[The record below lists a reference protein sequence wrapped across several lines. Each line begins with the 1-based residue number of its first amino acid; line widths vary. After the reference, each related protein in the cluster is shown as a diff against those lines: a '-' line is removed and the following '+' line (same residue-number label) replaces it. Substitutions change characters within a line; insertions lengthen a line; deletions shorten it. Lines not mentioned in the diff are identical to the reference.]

1 MVEDPASLYLG
12 LDLGAVSIKV
22 VCCSSLGS
30 PLHMACAA
38 SRGSPLSSLIRILSE
53 FPQNLYFRH
62 TLKVSITGT
71 GQSLLQSITPSISV
85 TETVATALAV
95 GKEFRHARTII
106 DLGGHLSKWILL
118 GTDGNNEGMVV
129 DFATN
134 GLCAAGSGAF
144 LEQQATRLG
153 LSVESLGRIAATAP
167 HGATIAGRCSVFAKS
182 DMIHLQQKGTPLN
195 EIALGLCNAMA
206 RTFGST
212 VLQGRR
218 IEAPVVLVGG
228 GASNTGLVR
237 AFKTVLGLKDED
249 LLVPPHSSYWTAR
262 GAAMLAS
269 QAPATEMESLL
280 SDLRNR
286 RVVPTP
292 ANKASPAPAPG
303 SNTTSIRNKEFCS
316 TPQSHKR
323 DDRTLPE
330 FLPPLHT
337 AAVRYESRPS
347 EDPQSPGDETEAYLG
362 IDVGSVST
370 NLVLL
375 RPDFQVIQGIYLPTA
390 GRPVE
395 ALDEG
400 LKRIRKRFGDR
411 LTFLGVGSTGSG
423 RHLAAK
429 LLGADVTHN
438 EITAQMVSSLFFV
451 PEADTIFE
459 IGGQDSKY
467 VYVRDG
473 RMADF
478 EMNKICAGGTG
489 SFLEEQAERLGIRI
503 IGEFA
508 ALAMAAREPCNLGT
522 RCTVFMDTEL
532 VRAQE
537 RGVPV
542 EDLCA
547 GLAYSVVRNYLERVV
562 AGRPIGKH
570 IIFQGGTASNAAVV
584 AAFRQLLG
592 RPLQVHPYNR
602 TSGAI
607 GAALLAAR
615 ARPQHSRFLG
625 LQSCAGS
632 ELKSFECQ
640 RCENRCQVNRVCI
653 GGRHPVHF
661 GDVCERYSER
671 DRMPAEIKRP
681 FPELFAARQLLM
693 EEQPA
698 PSTDMHNDGARM
710 GLLRASLNFEFL
722 PFWTTFLRELDYLP
736 VISGRTNSAQMQEY
750 ARGVPA
756 EVCLPIKAAAAHA
769 HSLLGHGEVDRI
781 FVPILLECSPPAHDE
796 QAHTCFYS
804 QQLGDMLK
812 MELGSR
818 IISAQFVM
826 SDGLLGLL
834 EPVLMLAKALE
845 RPLDDV
851 LRAFKRA
858 RSAQAVFFDKRKRLG
873 CEALKKRFD
882 KAVVVLGRPYN
893 TYDPF
898 LNLSLAR
905 RLEQS
910 GLPAIPWDLLPLD
923 EVHLPDRWRTV
934 PWHYAREQLRAVE
947 LIQKDQRLYPLMVS
961 NFGCGPDAFMVKHV
975 EELLADRPRLL
986 LEFDEH
992 RGEAGLVTRLEAFN
1006 DEIEEHRQRR
1016 NISISFPSSTPG
1028 PQSLPSGRRFFI
1040 PHFSEHAEIYASVL
1054 RASGNSAQVLP
1065 LPDEATVRLGEE
1077 HASGREC
1084 HPYAIL
1090 AGELIRFLQTGLSGP
1105 GDVFLL
1111 PNCATPCLIRQYGDA
1126 FRILLERQNLP
1137 KIEIWDAASAQLGLM
1152 VGISGLLRLYEGLL
1166 ATDILLVLSTRLRPY
1181 EEQAGAIDH
1190 VMAESLARLARSV
1203 AGLTR
1208 VNEILSEAAAQLWAV
1223 PRRGQPG
1230 TRPVVG
1236 VTGDL
1241 YTRMNSLGNAE
1252 LFHRLEDMGCE
1263 VWPSPF
1269 FANAIDL
1276 SATLSFIR
1284 QAERGRFRA
1293 AAVEG
1298 WARVLTSVVRRRVVH
1313 ALTEHTARVAVE
1325 PPADNLV
1332 RLAQPYVGS
1341 GANYLILLTVA
1352 KICDFLKR
1360 GAAGVI
1366 NAAAINC
1373 MVGTASAAAIP
1384 AIRADFREAPVIT
1397 LFYGATE
1404 GPSQRIRLETFVHQV
1419 RQRLSL
1425 NLTG

>member
-1 MVEDPASLYLG
+1 MVEDPSLLYLG
-12 LDLGAVSIKV
+12 LDLGAASIKV
-22 VCCSSLGS
+22 VCCSPTGF

-38 SRGSPLSSLIRILSE
+38 IRGSPLSSLVRILAE
-53 FPQNLYFRH
+53 FPKNLSFRH

-71 GQSLLQSITPSISV
+71 GRSMFQSIAPSISI
-85 TETVATALAV
+85 TEAVATAYAV
-95 GKEFRHARTII
+95 QKEISHARTII

-118 GTDGNNEGMVV
+118 GGTGYKTGTVV

-144 LEQQATRLG
+144 LEQQAARLG
-153 LSVESLGRIAATAP
+153 LSVDSLGRIAAKAP
-167 HGATIAGRCSVFAKS
+167 RGATIAGRCSVFAKS

-218 IEAPVVLVGG
+218 IQAPVVLVGG
-228 GASNTGLVR
+228 GAANTGLVR
-237 AFKTVLGLKDED
+237 AFKTAFGLNEED
-249 LLVPPHSSYWTAR
+249 LLVPPHPSFWTAL

-269 QAPATEMESLL
+269 QAPTIRMESFL

-286 RVVPTP
+286 RISSTP
-292 ANKASPAPAPG
+292 AIDDSSACAPG
-303 SNTTSIRNKEFCS
+303 NYAASIQNKEFSS
-316 TPQSHKR
+316 TPQSHKQ
-323 DDRTLPE
+323 DERTLSG

-337 AAVRYESRPS
+337 VAVRNESRPS
-347 EDPQSPGDETEAYLG
+347 EDPHFPGDESEVYLG
-362 IDVGSVST
+362 VDVGSVST

-375 RPDFQVIQGIYLPTA
+375 RPDFQVIQGIYLSTA

-467 VYVRDG
+467 IFVRDG

-489 SFLEEQAERLGIRI
+489 SFLEEQAQRLGIPI

-508 ALAMAAREPCNLGT
+508 SLAMAAREPCNLGT

-570 IIFQGGTASNAAVV
+570 IIFQGGTASNTAVV

-592 RPLQVHPYNR
+592 RPLKVHPYNR
-602 TSGAI
+602 ISGAI

-615 ARPQHSRFLG
+615 AKPRRSRFLG
-625 LQSCAGS
+625 LGSCAGS

-640 RCENRCQVNRVCI
+640 SCENRCQVNRVCI
-653 GGRHPVHF
+653 GAGPPVHF

-671 DRMPAEIKRP
+671 DRMPAKFQGP
-681 FPELFAARQLLM
+681 FPELFTARQLLM

-698 PSTDMHNDGARM
+698 PSPEMHDASPRL

-722 PFWTTFLRELDYLP
+722 PFWTTFLREINYMP

-750 ARGVPA
+750 ARGIPA
-756 EVCLPIKAAAAHA
+756 EVCLPIKAAVAHA
-769 HSLLGHGEVDRI
+769 HSLLEQGEVERI
-781 FVPILLECSPPAHDE
+781 FLPIILEYSPPAHDD
-796 QAHTCFYS
+796 QAHTCIYS
-804 QQLGDMLK
+804 QQLGDMLRI
-812 MELGSR
+812 ELRSG
-818 IISAQFVM
+818 IISVQFVM
-826 SDGLLGLL
+826 RDGLLGLL
-834 EPVLMLAKALE
+834 EPVVMLAKALE

-858 RSAQAVFFDKRKRLG
+858 RSAQAVFADKRKRLG

-882 KAVVVLGRPYN
+882 KAVVVIGRPYN

-905 RLEQS
+905 RLEQA

-923 EVHLPDRWRTV
+923 EVRLSDRWRTV
-934 PWHYAREQLRAVE
+934 PWHFAREQLRAVQ

-961 NFGCGPDAFMVKHV
+961 NFGCGPDAFIVKHV

-1006 DEIEEHRQRR
+1006 DEIEEHMHRS
-1016 NISISFPSSTPG
+1016 SIGLSFPSSTPG
-1028 PQSLPSGRRFFI
+1028 PTSMPSGRRFFI

-1054 RASGNSAQVLP
+1054 RASGNSARVLP

-1090 AGELIRFLQTGLSGP
+1090 AGELIRFLQTESPGP

-1111 PNCATPCLIRQYGDA
+1111 PNCATPCLIQQYGDA

-1181 EEQAGAIDH
+1181 EEQPGAIDH
-1190 VMAESLARLARSV
+1190 VMTESLARLARSV
-1203 AGLTR
+1203 ARLTR
-1208 VNEILSEAAAQLWAV
+1208 VNKILSEAAAQLWAV

-1298 WARVLTSVVRRRVVH
+1298 WARVLTSVVRRRVAH
-1313 ALTEHTARVAVE
+1313 ALPEHTVRVAVE
-1325 PPADNLV
+1325 PSADNLV

-1360 GAAGVI
+1360 GADGVI

-1384 AIRADFREAPVIT
+1384 AVRADFREAPVIT
-1397 LFYGATE
+1397 LSYGATE
-1404 GPSQRIRLETFVHQV
+1404 GPSQRIRLETFAHQV
-1419 RQRLSL
+1419 RQKSALK
-1425 NLTG
+1425 LTR

>member
-1 MVEDPASLYLG
+1 MVEDSAVLYLG
-12 LDLGAVSIKV
+12 LDLGAASIKV
-22 VCCSSLGS
+22 VCCSPLGS
-30 PLHMACAA
+30 PLHRACTA
-38 SRGSPLSSLIRILSE
+38 SGGSPLSSLIRLLAE
-53 FPQNLYFRH
+53 FPQDSYFRRG
-62 TLKVSITGT
+62 LKVSVTGT
-71 GQSLLQSITPSISV
+71 GQSLLRSITPSISV
-85 TETVATALAV
+85 TEAVATAFAV
-95 GKEFRHARTII
+95 RKEFSDARTII
-106 DLGGHLSKWILL
+106 DLGGQLSKWILL
-118 GTDGNNEGMVV
+118 SSALDDAGTVV

-144 LEQQATRLG
+144 LEQQAARLN
-153 LSVESLGRIAATAP
+153 LDVESLGRLAATAP
-167 HGATIAGRCSVFAKS
+167 RGATIAGRCSVFAKS

-228 GASNTGLVR
+228 GAANAGLVR
-237 AFKTVLGLKDED
+237 AFRAALGLNDGN
-249 LLVPPHSSYWTAR
+249 LLVPPHPSFWTAH
-262 GAAMLAS
+262 GAAMMATP
-269 QAPATEMESLL
+269 APTTEMGLL
-280 SDLRNR
+280 LRDLRNR
-286 RVVPTP
+286 RAIFTP
-292 ANKASPAPAPG
+292 AKDALSVIAAEG
-303 SNTTSIRNKEFCS
+303 STTAMPNKEFCNS
-316 TPQSHKR
+316 LPNRKR
-323 DDRTLPE
+323 EEGVLPGI
-330 FLPPLHT
+330 LPPLRT
-337 AAVRYESRPS
+337 ASAHSEPRSL
-347 EDPQSPGDETEAYLG
+347 EDPHTPGDEAEAYLG
-362 IDVGSVST
+362 VDVGSVST
-370 NLVLL
+370 NLALL
-375 RPDFQVIQGIYLPTA
+375 GPDFKVLQGIYLPTA

-400 LKRIRKRFGDR
+400 LKRIRERFGDG

-429 LLGADVTHN
+429 LLGADVTQN
-438 EITAQMVSSLFFV
+438 EITAQMVSSLYFV

-467 VYVRDG
+467 IYIRDG

-489 SFLEEQAERLGIRI
+489 SFLEEQAQRLGVRI
-503 IGEFA
+503 FGEFA
-508 ALAMAAREPCNLGT
+508 ALAMRSEEPCELGT

-532 VRAQE
+532 VRAQD

-592 RPLQVHPYNR
+592 RPLQIHPYNR
-602 TSGAI
+602 ISGAI

-615 ARPQHSRFLG
+615 AKPRQSRFLG
-625 LQSCAGS
+625 LKSCAGS
-632 ELKSFECQ
+632 ELKSFEC
-640 RCENRCQVNRVCI
+640 RSCENRCQVNRVYV
-653 GGRHPVHF
+653 GGRPVHF
-661 GDVCERYSER
+661 GDICERYSEH
-671 DRMPAEIKRP
+671 DRMPTEIKRP

-693 EEQPA
+693 EEQLA
-698 PSTDMHNDGARM
+698 PSPETHNDSARL

-722 PFWTTFLRELDYLP
+722 PFWTTFLRELDFLP
-736 VISGRTNSAQMQEY
+736 VLSGRTNSAQMQEY
-750 ARGVPA
+750 ARGVPS

-769 HSLLGHGEVDRI
+769 HSLLGYGEVDRI
-781 FVPILLECSPPAHDE
+781 FVPILLECPPPD
-796 QAHTCFYS
+796 QNDQSHTCFYS
-804 QQLGDMLK
+804 QQLADMLR
-812 MELGSR
+812 MELKSR

-826 SDGLLGLL
+826 RDGLLGLF
-834 EPVLMLAKALE
+834 EPVLMLAKAVG

-851 LRAFKRA
+851 LRAFTRA
-858 RSAQAVFFDKRKRLG
+858 RSAQAVFVDKRKRMGLQ
-873 CEALKKRFD
+873 ALKTSFD
-882 KAVVVLGRPYN
+882 RAVVVIGRPYN

-898 LNLSLAR
+898 LNLALAR

-923 EVHLPDRWRTV
+923 EVHLSERWRTV
-934 PWHYAREQLRAVE
+934 PWHFAREQLRAVE
-947 LIQKDQRLYPLMVS
+947 LIQKDPRLYPLMVS

-992 RGEAGLVTRLEAFN
+992 RGEAGLVTRLEAFK
-1006 DEIEEHRQRR
+1006 DEIEEHMHRR
-1016 NISISFPSSTPG
+1016 DLRLSFPSSTPG
-1028 PQSLPSGRRFFI
+1028 PMSMPSGRHFFI
-1040 PHFSEHAEIYASVL
+1040 PNFSEHAEIYASVL

-1065 LPDEATVRLGEE
+1065 LPDGATVRLGEE

-1090 AGELIRFLQTGLSGP
+1090 AGELVRFLRTGSPEP

-1111 PNCATPCLIRQYGDA
+1111 PNCSTPCLIRQYGDA

-1137 KIEIWDAASAQLGLM
+1137 KIEIWDAASAQLGLL

-1166 ATDILLVLSTRLRPY
+1166 ATDILLVLSARLRPY
-1181 EEQAGAIDH
+1181 EEQPGSIDH
-1190 VMAESLARLARSV
+1190 VAADSLTRLAQSIARF
-1203 AGLTR
+1203 TR
-1208 VNEILSEAAAQLWAV
+1208 TNKILSEAATRLWAV

-1241 YTRMNSLGNAE
+1241 YTRINSLGNAG
-1252 LFHRLEDMGCE
+1252 LFHRLEDLGCE

-1276 SATLSFIR
+1276 SATLSFRR
-1284 QAERGRFRA
+1284 QAERGRLRA
-1293 AAVEG
+1293 AAAEG
-1298 WARVLTSVVRRRVVH
+1298 WARVLTSVIRRRVVRD
-1313 ALTEHTARVAVE
+1313 LPEHTARIAVE
-1325 PPADNLV
+1325 PPADDLV

-1366 NAAAINC
+1366 NAAGINC
-1373 MVGTASAAAIP
+1373 MVGTAAAAAIP
-1384 AIRADFREAPVIT
+1384 AVRADFRESPVIT

-1404 GPSQRIRLETFVHQV
+1404 GPSQRIRLETFVHQIQQS
-1419 RQRLSL
+1419 RPPI
-1425 NLTG
+1425 